1 MSYNTPYLNNYT
13 NYMNRYSYI
22 PQYQQPILP
31 QVQPLQ
37 QPIQQIQPNYEM
49 PIQSI
54 RFVNEAEAKAYMVLP
69 NTKEMLVD
77 KANSVAYIKSA
88 DQMGQSSTK
97 RYKFEELV
105 GEDDNTETRVQNE
118 PKINIENYVS
128 KEDAK
133 GFVTSSALEEFSTK
147 LNERLDK
154 LEKKIKISEIM
165 GEK

>member
-31 QVQPLQ
+31 QM
-37 QPIQQIQPNYEM
+37 QPIQQPMPQVQPNYEM

-54 RFVNEAEAKAYMVLP
+54 RFVNDAEAKAYMVLP
-69 NTKEMLVD
+69 NTKEMLID

-88 DQMGQSSTK
+88 DQTGQSSTK

-105 GEDDNTETRVQNE
+105 GEDTNTENKGQNE
-118 PKINIENYVS
+118 PTNYIS

-133 GFVTSSALEEFSTK
+133 GFATNSALEEFSTK